1 MCRVSFII
9 PVYNCKQYLTG
20 CIGSI
25 EEIQL
30 DNYEVLLIDDGSTD
44 GSGDLCDVIAHK
56 NHCVRCYHQK
66 NRGVSAARNYGLR
79 KASGDYI
86 VFLDADDSFNAT
98 MLASLL
104 NMVENHQEIDL
115 AIYGMTFD
123 YYFRGRCYRRDSLHC
138 DCSGIMDRTRW
149 GPELVQMYTSNA
161 LSPVWNK
168 IFRRDIIVKGKLYF
182 REDMFLYEDLEYS
195 LRYLSFCKNI
205 YISSECIYHYRQSED
220 EGNAGRRLKRIEK
233 LTEVVDHIE
242 AALDELIIAQKID
255 DQSQKIKSIL
265 LELYCVIA
273 REKIAI
279 ASRKEIGK
287 ICVDF
292 ADWMSKRDVVV
303 PEKHVAFI
311 NMIIQKKVSSFVWQ
325 RRYTR
330 CRHKIAVWIKSTMI
344 YRKFHEKR

>member
-1 MCRVSFII
+1 MKKISFII
-9 PVYNCKQYLTG
+9 PVFNCDRYLESCIENIF
-20 CIGSI
+20 CIGLS
-25 EEIQL
+25 
-30 DNYEVLLIDDGSTD
+30 NYEVILVDDGSTD
-44 GSGDLCDVIAHK
+44 DSYRICRELSHNYSQIVAI
-56 NHCVRCYHQK
+56 HQE
-66 NRGVSAARNYGLR
+66 NRGAASARNRGIMQS
-79 KASGDYI
+79 KGKFI
-86 VFLDADDSFNAT
+86 VFLDADDSFDSNGLSEL
-98 MLASLL
+98 LARMDFDES
-104 NMVENHQEIDL
+104 IDV

-123 YYFRGRCYRRDSLHC
+123 YYKNGICYRSDDISYPLPGLKKEFHWRS
-138 DCSGIMDRTRW
+138 
-149 GPELVQMYTSNA
+149 ELSDMYDSNA
-161 LSPVWNK
+161 LSSVCNK
-168 IFRRDIIVKGKLYF
+168 VFRKDIID
-182 REDMFLYEDLEYS
+182 RERLLFNEKMFIYEDLEFF

-205 YISSECIYHYRQSED
+205 YMSSECIYHYRQSED

>member
-1 MCRVSFII
+1 MCRFSFII
-9 PVYNCKQYLTG
+9 PVYNCQQYLTG
-20 CIGSI
+20 CIDSI
-25 EEIQL
+25 EGMQL
-30 DNYEVLLIDDGSTD
+30 ENYEVLLIDDGSTD

-168 IFRRDIIVKGKLYF
+168 IFRRDIIVKERLYF

-195 LRYLSFCKNI
+195 LRYLANCDTI
-205 YISSECIYHYRQSED
+205 CISPQCIYHYRQTED
-220 EGNAGRRLKRIEK
+220 EGNAGRRLQR
-233 LTEVVDHIE
+233 
-242 AALDELIIAQKID
+242 ID
-255 DQSQKIKSIL
+255 DLSVLVQQISEALEEVSFKLQSISQDVLKYIL
-265 LELYCVIA
+265 LCLYLVLV
-273 REKIAI
+273 REKIAVSRPKAI
-279 ASRKEIGK
+279 AKV
-287 ICVDF
+287 CDDF
-292 ADWMSKRDVVV
+292 AIWMKTNSIEELGTYTR
-303 PEKHVAFI
+303 FI
-311 NMIIQKKVSSFVWQ
+311 DRLLRKKVYSLYVEKE
-325 RRYTR
+325 YIAL
-330 CRHKIAVWIKSTMI
+330 RHAVAVRIKSIFRT
-344 YRKFHEKR
+344 